1 MGSSLKDSYEGKV
14 VIVTGGSGYI
24 GSALID
30 KLKKFNCQI
39 IRTSR
44 TKLVPI
50 DGVQDK
56 TLDLTSKESWIEIV
70 SSANVVFHLAGNT
83 SIPFAEKN
91 VDSSLLSNLLPIA
104 NLIYA
109 SKKLKSCP
117 KVIYASTATVYGM
130 IDIQPVSE
138 EVIPRPVSIYDLH
151 KLYAEQHLTMA
162 SNQGL
167 LSAKSLRLA
176 NVYGPSLS
184 ESHSEDRGIVSRIT
198 KAFMQGHTVNAYGG
212 GNYLR
217 DYIYIDDVVD
227 AFLCSGI
234 ADSPHTV
241 LNVASGIGTTV
252 KAVFEMIAGEVGES
266 TGISANIIDTDWP
279 QNINIIETRNFIA
292 SNKKLKSMLG
302 WKVNVP
308 LKTGIQR
315 LVKHY
320 SLPNKDH
327 EGD

>member
-1 MGSSLKDSYEGKV
+1 MSSSLKDSYEGKV
-14 VIVTGGSGYI
+14 VLVTGGSGYI

-44 TKLVPI
+44 TKGVPI
-50 DGVQDK
+50 AGVQDK
-56 TLDLTSKESWIEIV
+56 ILDLESKESWIEIV
-70 SSANVVFHLAGNT
+70 SSADVVFHLAGNT
-83 SIPFAEKN
+83 SIPFAEEN
-91 VDSSLLSNLLPIA
+91 VDNSLLSNLLPIA

-130 IDIQPVSE
+130 IETLPVSE

-162 SNQGL
+162 SNQGF

-184 ESHSEDRGIVSRIT
+184 ESHSEDRGILSRIT
-198 KAFMQGHTVNAYGG
+198 KACMQGHTVNAYGG

-234 ADSPHTV
+234 AGSPHTV

-252 KAVFEMIAGEVGES
+252 KAAFEMIADEVEKN
-266 TGISANIIDTDWP
+266 TGISANVIDTNWP

-292 SNKKLKSMLG
+292 SNNKLKSMLG

-315 LVKHY
+315 LVQHY
-320 SLPNKDH
+320 S
-327 EGD
+327 

>member
-1 MGSSLKDSYEGKV
+1 MDISLKNSYEGKV
-14 VIVTGGSGYI
+14 VLVTGGSGYI

-30 KLKKFNCQI
+30 QLKKFNCQI

-44 TKLVPI
+44 TKLIPI

-56 TLDLTSKESWIEIV
+56 TLDLTSKDSWIEII
-70 SSANVVFHLAGNT
+70 SSADVVFHLAGNT

-91 VDSSLLSNLLPIA
+91 VDSSLMSNLIPIA
-104 NLIYA
+104 NLIDA
-109 SKKLKSCP
+109 SKKLKCCP
-117 KVIYASTATVYGM
+117 KVIFASTATVYGM

-138 EVIPRPVSIYDLH
+138 EAIPKPVSIYDLH
-151 KLYAEQHLTMA
+151 KLYAEQYLTMA
-162 SNQGL
+162 NNQGL

-184 ESHSEDRGIVSRIT
+184 ESHSEDRGILSRIT
-198 KAFMQGHTVNAYGG
+198 KACMQGHTIDAYGG

-234 ADSPHTV
+234 ADSPYTV

-252 KAVFEMIAGEVGES
+252 KEVFEMIAGEVEKS
-266 TGISANIIDTDWP
+266 TGISANIVETSWP

-308 LKTGIQR
+308 LKIGIQR

-320 SLPNKDH
+320 N
-327 EGD
+327 

>member
-1 MGSSLKDSYEGKV
+1 MISNLKDSYEGKV
-14 VIVTGGSGYI
+14 VLVTGGSGYI

-44 TKLVPI
+44 TKLAPM

-56 TLDLTSKESWIEIV
+56 ILDLTNDESWIDIV
-70 SSANVVFHLAGNT
+70 SCADVVFHLAGNT

-91 VDSSLLSNLLPIA
+91 VDNSLQSTLLPIA

-109 SKKLKSCP
+109 SKKLKTCP

-151 KLYAEQHLTMA
+151 KHYAEQHLTMA
-162 SNQGL
+162 NNQGL
-167 LSAKSLRLA
+167 LSVKSLRLA

-184 ESHSEDRGIVSRIT
+184 ESHSEDRGILSRIT
-198 KAFMQGHTVNAYGG
+198 KACMQGHGISAYGG

-227 AFLCSGI
+227 AFLSSGI
-234 ADSPHTV
+234 ADSPYTV
-241 LNVASGIGTTV
+241 LNVASGIGSTV
-252 KAVFEMIAGEVGES
+252 KEVFEMIAGEVEKS
-266 TGISANIIDTDWP
+266 TGISANIVDTSWP
-279 QNINIIETRNFIA
+279 QNINIIETRDFIG
-292 SNKKLKSMLG
+292 SNKKLNISS
-302 WKVNVP
+302 
-308 LKTGIQR
+308 I
-315 LVKHY
+315 
-320 SLPNKDH
+320 PNF
-327 EGD
+327 

>member
-1 MGSSLKDSYEGKV
+1 MDISLKNSYEGKV
-14 VIVTGGSGYI
+14 VLVTGGSGYI

-30 KLKKFNCQI
+30 QLKKFNCQI

-44 TKLVPI
+44 TKLIPI

-56 TLDLTSKESWIEIV
+56 TLDLTSKDSWIEII
-70 SSANVVFHLAGNT
+70 SSADVVFHLAGNT

-91 VDSSLLSNLLPIA
+91 VDSSLMSNLIPIA
-104 NLIYA
+104 NLIDA
-109 SKKLKSCP
+109 SKKLKCCP
-117 KVIYASTATVYGM
+117 KVIFASTATVYGM

-138 EVIPRPVSIYDLH
+138 EAIPKPVSIYDLH
-151 KLYAEQHLTMA
+151 KLYAEQYLTMA
-162 SNQGL
+162 NNQGL

-184 ESHSEDRGIVSRIT
+184 ESHSEDRGILSRIT
-198 KAFMQGHTVNAYGG
+198 KACMQGHTIDAYGG

-234 ADSPHTV
+234 ADSPYTV

-252 KAVFEMIAGEVGES
+252 KEVFEMIAGEVEKS
-266 TGISANIIDTDWP
+266 TGISANIVETSWP

-308 LKTGIQR
+308 LKIGIQR

-320 SLPNKDH
+320 S
-327 EGD
+327 

>member
-1 MGSSLKDSYEGKV
+1 MDISLKNSYEGTV
-14 VIVTGGSGYI
+14 VLVTGGSGYI

-30 KLKKFNCQI
+30 QLKKFNCQI

-44 TKLVPI
+44 TKLIPI

-56 TLDLTSKESWIEIV
+56 TLDLTSKDSWIEII
-70 SSANVVFHLAGNT
+70 SSADVVFHLAGNT

-91 VDSSLLSNLLPIA
+91 VDSSLMSNLIPIA
-104 NLIYA
+104 NLIDA
-109 SKKLKSCP
+109 SKKLKCCP
-117 KVIYASTATVYGM
+117 KVIFASTATVYGM

-138 EVIPRPVSIYDLH
+138 EVIPKPVSIYDLH
-151 KLYAEQHLTMA
+151 KLYAEQYLTMA
-162 SNQGL
+162 NNQGL

-184 ESHSEDRGIVSRIT
+184 ESHSEDRGILSRIT
-198 KAFMQGHTVNAYGG
+198 KACMQGHTIDAYGG

-234 ADSPHTV
+234 ADSPYTV

-252 KAVFEMIAGEVGES
+252 KEVFEMIAGEVEKS
-266 TGISANIIDTDWP
+266 TGISANIVDTSWP

-308 LKTGIQR
+308 LKIGIQR

-320 SLPNKDH
+320 S
-327 EGD
+327 

>member
-1 MGSSLKDSYEGKV
+1 MSSSLKDSYEGKV
-14 VIVTGGSGYI
+14 VLVTGGSGYI

-44 TKLVPI
+44 TKGVPI
-50 DGVQDK
+50 AGVQDK
-56 TLDLTSKESWIEIV
+56 ILDLESKESWIEIV
-70 SSANVVFHLAGNT
+70 SSADVVFHLAGNT
-83 SIPFAEKN
+83 SIPFAEEN
-91 VDSSLLSNLLPIA
+91 VDNSLLSNLLPIA

-130 IDIQPVSE
+130 IETLPVSE

-162 SNQGL
+162 SNQGF

-184 ESHSEDRGIVSRIT
+184 ESHSEDRGILSRIT
-198 KAFMQGHTVNAYGG
+198 KACMQGHTVNAYGG

-227 AFLCSGI
+227 AFLWSGI
-234 ADSPHTV
+234 AGSPHTV

-252 KAVFEMIAGEVGES
+252 KAAFEMIADEVEKN
-266 TGISANIIDTDWP
+266 TGISANVIDTNWP

-292 SNKKLKSMLG
+292 SNNKLKSMLG

-315 LVKHY
+315 LVQHY
-320 SLPNKDH
+320 S
-327 EGD
+327 

>member
-1 MGSSLKDSYEGKV
+1 MISNLKDSYEGKV
-14 VIVTGGSGYI
+14 VLVTGGSGYI

-44 TKLVPI
+44 TKLAPM

-56 TLDLTSKESWIEIV
+56 ILDLTNDESWIDIV
-70 SSANVVFHLAGNT
+70 SCADVVFHLAGNT

-91 VDSSLLSNLLPIA
+91 VDNSLQSTLLPIA

-109 SKKLKSCP
+109 SKKLKTCP

-151 KLYAEQHLTMA
+151 KHYAEQHLTMA
-162 SNQGL
+162 NNQGL
-167 LSAKSLRLA
+167 LSVKSLRLA

-184 ESHSEDRGIVSRIT
+184 ESHSEDRGILSRIT
-198 KAFMQGHTVNAYGG
+198 KACMQGHSISAYGG

-234 ADSPHTV
+234 ADSPHII

-252 KAVFEMIAGEVGES
+252 KAVFEMIAGEVEKNS
-266 TGISANIIDTDWP
+266 GISSEITDTNWP
-279 QNINIIETRNFIA
+279 DNINIIETRNFIA
-292 SNKKLKSMLG
+292 SNEKLKSMLG

-315 LVKHY
+315 LVQHY
-320 SLPNKDH
+320 S
-327 EGD
+327 

>member
-1 MGSSLKDSYEGKV
+1 MNSSLKNSYEGKA
-14 VIVTGGSGYI
+14 VIVTGASGYI
-24 GSALID
+24 GSALVD

-44 TKLVPI
+44 TKMAPM

-56 TLDLTSKESWIEIV
+56 ILDLKNEESWINIV
-70 SSANVVFHLAGNT
+70 SCADIVFHLAGNT

-91 VDSSLLSNLLPIA
+91 VYNSLQSTLLPIA

-109 SKKLKSCP
+109 SKKLKTCP
-117 KVIYASTATVYGM
+117 KVIFASTATVYGM

-151 KLYAEQHLTMA
+151 KLYAEQHLIMA

-167 LSAKSLRLA
+167 LSVKSLRLA

-184 ESHSEDRGIVSRIT
+184 ESHSEDRGILSRIT
-198 KAFMQGHTVNAYGG
+198 KACMQGHSISAYGG

-234 ADSPHTV
+234 ADSPHII

-252 KAVFEMIAGEVGES
+252 KAVFEMIAGEVKKNN
-266 TGISANIIDTDWP
+266 GISSKITDTNWP
-279 QNINIIETRNFIA
+279 DNINIIETRNFIA
-292 SNKKLKSMLG
+292 SNEKLKSMLG

-315 LVKHY
+315 LVQHY
-320 SLPNKDH
+320 S
-327 EGD
+327 